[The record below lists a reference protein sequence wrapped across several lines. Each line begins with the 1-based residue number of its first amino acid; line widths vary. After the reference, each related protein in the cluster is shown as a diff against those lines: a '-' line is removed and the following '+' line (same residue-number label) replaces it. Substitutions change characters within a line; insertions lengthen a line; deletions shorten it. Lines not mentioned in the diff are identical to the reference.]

1 MKPQS
6 ESSESRVHPSI
17 DSDSDES
24 ASDRQIVLGLSK
36 THADESVDLIV
47 VVVVLVL
54 VLVVDVVV
62 DGIVVVGVVEAAL
75 ISVES
80 AVPLSSQFVLMARF
94 KTKTFAT
101 IETAS
106 KSIRL
111 DAKYTTALTTAKLKV
126 IFLF

>member
-1 MKPQS
+1 MGLKPQS

-17 DSDSDES
+17 NSDSDES

-47 VVVVLVL
+47 VKVVLVV
-54 VLVVDVVV
+54 VLVVDVVADV
-62 DGIVVVGVVEAAL
+62 IVVVDAVEAAL
-75 ISVES
+75 ILVES
-80 AVPLSSQFVLMARF
+80 TVLLLSQFFVMARF

-106 KSIRL
+106 KSIKL
-111 DAKYTTALTTAKLKV
+111 DAK
-126 IFLF
+126 